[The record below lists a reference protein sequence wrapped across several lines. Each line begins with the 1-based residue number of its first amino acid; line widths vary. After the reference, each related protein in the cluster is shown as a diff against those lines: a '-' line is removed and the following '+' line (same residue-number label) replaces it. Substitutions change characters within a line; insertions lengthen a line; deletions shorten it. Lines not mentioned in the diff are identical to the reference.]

1 MLITA
6 ATCAQWGKFPI
17 PTDPDELA
25 LLERVVAA
33 VVEHITTH
41 YMIDDP
47 ATDTQEQAML
57 LQVSRLWRRR
67 DNPDGMV
74 AFEDLGAMR
83 LSRVDP
89 DVKVMLSEQVNFA

>member
-1 MLITA
+1 
-6 ATCAQWGKFPI
+6 
-17 PTDPDELA
+17 
-25 LLERVVAA
+25 
-33 VVEHITTH
+33 
-41 YMIDDP
+41 
-47 ATDTQEQAML
+47 ML